1 MGGGGTRHSIGKS
14 RNRTVVSR
22 HTAIHFD
29 THCSS
34 HCNTHCNTYCN
45 TYCNSDYN
53 TDYNTHCNTGY
64 EHKGQARNDTDLEHC
79 DVLKRVV
86 VIYIMCFSF
95 RYQKSSLIEKRNKPS
110 MNPVK

>member
-1 MGGGGTRHSIGKS
+1 VEGEEGDFGSVAHERSRGEVSEGGRGGGGETSADRHSIGKS

-45 TYCNSDYN
+45 TDYN
-53 TDYNTHCNTGY
+53 TDYNTHCNTRY

-79 DVLKRVV
+79 DVLKRV
-86 VIYIMCFSF
+86 
-95 RYQKSSLIEKRNKPS
+95 
-110 MNPVK
+110 